1 VLSLNTI
8 RVRIMV
14 FLSGSDGIEINE
26 GSMNQVAKAGGGMG
40 TDKKSDRP
48 DQGLRRKKMTGN

>member
-1 VLSLNTI
+1 
-8 RVRIMV
+8 MV